1 MGHHPMRYTRYEA
14 HGVDI
19 ESETAGVGRDTL
31 SSSPEISLWSD
42 SQPSSMDMAQH
53 FVDSQVQD
61 TAAKREVI
69 DCGNEPQAYHTINVH
84 GYGPDHNHS
93 GMPIMMPDPYGHD
106 YDFEEDV
113 DDCPPLDGPDFAHR
127 TAFDEHH
134 SLDDVS
140 AGSSFT
146 SNMSSDDSSVYHV
159 KPTATSFEG
168 SPTFDEEAPQPSLE
182 YGLPVSQQFKHV
194 AMESLSPV
202 VQGDAL
208 GLQVP
213 EMWHQPPELP
223 GRLMDHLS
231 ILSIQGLHGY
241 PTFGHSL
248 SYMDGKA
255 KQEAAAYNYVAHE
268 VASLLPGQRKKRNE
282 LFDF

>member
-1 MGHHPMRYTRYEA
+1 MRHHPMRHTRYDA

-19 ESETAGVGRDTL
+19 EAEPAEVSQDTL
-31 SSSPEISLWSD
+31 SKSPEMSLWSD

-53 FVDSQVQD
+53 FVDSQIHD
-61 TAAKREVI
+61 TTNPEVI
-69 DCGNEPQAYHTINVH
+69 DCGNEPQAYHATSVQSYVPEH
-84 GYGPDHNHS
+84 SHS
-93 GMPIMMPDPYGHD
+93 GMPIMMTEPYNHD
-106 YDFEEDV
+106 YDFEDDI
-113 DDCPPLDGPDFAHR
+113 DDCPPLDGPDFAHG

-140 AGSSFT
+140 VGSSFT

-159 KPTATSFEG
+159 KSTATSFDG

-182 YGLPVSQQFKHV
+182 YGLPVGQQFNHV
-194 AMESLSPV
+194 AMEALSPV

-213 EMWHQPPELP
+213 QIWQQPHELP

-231 ILSIQGLHGY
+231 ILSIQGLHPY

-248 SYMDGKA
+248 SYREEKA